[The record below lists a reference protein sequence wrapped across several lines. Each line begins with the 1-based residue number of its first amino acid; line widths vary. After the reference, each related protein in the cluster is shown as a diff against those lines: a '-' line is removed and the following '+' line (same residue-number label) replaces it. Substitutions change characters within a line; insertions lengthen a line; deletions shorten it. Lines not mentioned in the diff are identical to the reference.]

1 MAKGGTARKTAE
13 PEMAA
18 LPLEE
23 QVRRRAHEIWL
34 QRGGENGLELDDWQQ
49 AEEEIQLAQER
60 K

>member
-1 MAKGGTARKTAE
+1 MAKGSTAQKAE
-13 PEMAA
+13 PDPET

-49 AEEEIQLAQER
+49 AEEEIKLELER